1 MKTLVLNALTRLHRD
16 ERGQGLTEYLLV
28 LTLVALAAITG
39 MSTLANDINSAF
51 LAIGGKLGVYATPQ

>member
-28 LTLVALAAITG
+28 LTLVALAAISG
-39 MSTLANDINSAF
+39 MSTLADDINNAF
-51 LAIGGKLGVYATPQ
+51 LAIGSKLGVYGVPQ